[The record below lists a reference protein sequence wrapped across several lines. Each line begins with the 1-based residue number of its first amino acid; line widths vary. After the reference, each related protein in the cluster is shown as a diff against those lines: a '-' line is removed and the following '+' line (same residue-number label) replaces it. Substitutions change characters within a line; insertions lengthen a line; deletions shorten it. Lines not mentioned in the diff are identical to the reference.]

1 MVKNFSI
8 WFHIGFWLIYTLVY
22 TILGAGHKNDFEEA
36 LIVELLNLPMRLIIC
51 YFNYFLLLPILINQH
66 KTTKYIVYSLLSLI
80 IAGFVQ
86 RIFNYEA
93 LNILY
98 PNMPDYGVWLPYKFL
113 QSVLLM
119 ASPMIFLIGII
130 SISRMAESQR
140 KAKILENEKL
150 QSELKYLRSQVSPHF
165 LFNTL
170 NHIYG
175 LSLENSKKVSKLILK
190 LSDFLSFSLYESEQP
205 FIPLQKE
212 ISLMNDFIALEKS
225 RFDDRVEI
233 SIALPK
239 EKDVTGSIP
248 PLILVPFV
256 ENAFK
261 HSLKDKSK
269 KVFIGIKLDVVD
281 DVLNFSVRNSKDNEA
296 HTSNSNNNGLGLLNI
311 KKRLDIVYGKNY
323 DLKIDN
329 LQNEYFVNLKIFRK

>member
-1 MVKNFSI
+1 MVKTFPI
-8 WFHIGFWLIYTLVY
+8 WFHVCFWLLYTLVY
-22 TILGAGHKNDFEEA
+22 TILGAGYKNDFEEA
-36 LIVELLNLPMRLIIC
+36 LIIELLNLPMRLLVC

-80 IAGFVQ
+80 IAGFIQ
-86 RIFNYEA
+86 RIFIYEA
-93 LNILY
+93 LNILN
-98 PNMPDYGVWLPYKFL
+98 PNMPDFGLWLPYKFL

-140 KAKILENEKL
+140 KAKTLENEKL
-150 QSELKYLRSQVSPHF
+150 QSELKYLRSQISPHF

-190 LSDFLSFSLYESEQP
+190 LSDFLSFSLYESKQS

-212 ISLMNDFIALEKS
+212 VDLMNDFIALEKS
-225 RFDDRVEI
+225 RFDDRVDI
-233 SIALPK
+233 SISLPK
-239 EKDVTGSIP
+239 GENLIGKIP

-269 KVFIGIKLDVVD
+269 KVSIAIKLDVVD
-281 DVLNFSVRNSKDNEA
+281 DVLIFSVRNSKDNEE
-296 HTSNSNNNGLGLLNI
+296 HSSISNNNGLGLLNI

-329 LQNEYFVNLKIFRK
+329 LENEYIVNLKIFRK